1 MKILITGAFGFVG
14 GRLAKYLAGR
24 GYEILLGSS
33 ITRSSPD
40 WGPGLEVVKTDWN
53 NEGALTSLCRNVDVV
68 IHTAGMNAQDCEID
82 PVAALDFNGVATAA
96 LVTASCKA
104 GVKKII
110 YFSTAHVYR
119 SPLSGLLTEETCPV
133 NLHPYATSH
142 LAGENAV
149 LWAHQRGKIEGWV
162 FRLSNS
168 FGAPSHKNV
177 NIWNLLVNDISRQA
191 IVSNKIVLKSNG
203 TQCRDFVALSS
214 VEKTVEVSLLETAP
228 ESSNLIFNLGSGRSI
243 SIMEIA
249 ELVASRYQ
257 NITGKEKIHIENIS
271 GDEKKVSQPFLLSV
285 EKLKKSGLFFES
297 INEAEIDGLLDF
309 CKMNFVAS

>member
-14 GRLAKYLAGR
+14 GRLAKYLSGM
-24 GYEILLGSS
+24 GYEILLGSG

-40 WGPGLEVVKTDWN
+40 WAPGLEVVKTDWF
-53 NEGALTSLCRNVDVV
+53 NEVALTSLCKNVDVV

-82 PVAALDFNGVATAA
+82 PVAALNFNGVATAA
-96 LVTASCKA
+96 LVKASCKA

-110 YFSTAHVYR
+110 YFSTAHIYG
-119 SPLSGLLTEETCPV
+119 SPLSGVLSEETCPV

-149 LWAHQRGKIEGWV
+149 LWAHQREEIEGWV

-168 FGAPSHKNV
+168 FGTPSHKNV
-177 NIWNLLVNDISRQA
+177 NIWNLFVNDISRQA

-203 TQCRDFVALSS
+203 IQCRDFVALSS

-228 ESSNLIFNLGSGRSI
+228 ALSNLIFNLGSGRSI
-243 SIMEIA
+243 SIMEMA
-249 ELVASRYQ
+249 ELVASRYK
-257 NITGKEKIHIENIS
+257 NITGEKKIHIENTS
-271 GDEKKVSQPFLLSV
+271 GDVKKVSPRFLLSV

-297 INEAEIDGLLDF
+297 INETEIDRLLDF
-309 CKMNFVAS
+309 CKMNFAAS